1 MVWMLTGAVL
11 FNLLTSYLSAGLTVL
26 TVQDNFKLYGM
37 EVDIFFCLFLFIRFL
52 IFLVSRT
59 PSITVLGTEGLSWI
73 NIRLLLLLLL
83 LLRLEMGL
91 MTEIMF
97 VRITSPERLVL

>member
-1 MVWMLTGAVL
+1 MPNITTNHAITY
-11 FNLLTSYLSAGLTVL
+11 N
-26 TVQDNFKLYGM
+26 N
-37 EVDIFFCLFLFIRFL
+37 
-52 IFLVSRT
+52 FLVSRT
-59 PSITVLGTEGLSWI
+59 PFITVLGLEGLSWI
-73 NIRLLLLLLL
+73 NIRLLLLLLLLL

>member
-1 MVWMLTGAVL
+1 MPNITTNHAITY
-11 FNLLTSYLSAGLTVL
+11 N
-26 TVQDNFKLYGM
+26 N
-37 EVDIFFCLFLFIRFL
+37 
-52 IFLVSRT
+52 FLVSRT
-59 PSITVLGTEGLSWI
+59 PFITVLATEGLSWI
-73 NIRLLLLLLL
+73 NIRLLLLLLLLL

>member
-1 MVWMLTGAVL
+1 MPNITTNHAITY
-11 FNLLTSYLSAGLTVL
+11 N
-26 TVQDNFKLYGM
+26 N
-37 EVDIFFCLFLFIRFL
+37 
-52 IFLVSRT
+52 FLVSRT
-59 PSITVLGTEGLSWI
+59 PFITVLGLEGLSWI
-73 NIRLLLLLLL
+73 NIRLLLLLSLLLLLL

>member
-1 MVWMLTGAVL
+1 MPNITT
-11 FNLLTSYLSAGLTVL
+11 NHSITY
-26 TVQDNFKLYGM
+26 NN
-37 EVDIFFCLFLFIRFL
+37 
-52 IFLVSRT
+52 FLVSRT
-59 PSITVLGTEGLSWI
+59 PFITVLGTEGLSWI

-97 VRITSPERLVL
+97 VRMTSPERLVF

>member
-1 MVWMLTGAVL
+1 MPNITTYHAITY
-11 FNLLTSYLSAGLTVL
+11 N
-26 TVQDNFKLYGM
+26 N
-37 EVDIFFCLFLFIRFL
+37 
-52 IFLVSRT
+52 FLVSRT
-59 PSITVLGTEGLSWI
+59 PFITVLGLEGLSWI
-73 NIRLLLLLLL
+73 NIRLLLLLSLLLLL